1 MHSAA
6 EKVFYTAPMKALSNQ
21 KYQEFV
27 AAYGPDEVGLLT
39 GDTNINSR
47 ARIVVMTTEVLR
59 NMLYADSDLLPGLRF
74 VVMDEV
80 HYLADRFRGAV
91 WEEVIIHLPPAVRL
105 VSLSATVSNA
115 EEFGDWL
122 QTVRGDTTVIVS
134 EERPV
139 PLEQHILMRTK
150 LIDLFDSSGRNDTHR
165 VNPELVQ
172 MARYGG
178 RTLSARQMKDVGRY
192 HSRGGRPQELRM
204 DRTAVIRLL
213 GDRNLLP
220 AIFFVFSRVGCDS
233 AVSQVLRGGARLT
246 TGAERNEIRAFV
258 EERCRTI
265 PDEDLAVLG
274 YWDWLGGLERGVA
287 AHHAGMLPAFK
298 EVVEELYRRK
308 LLKVVFATETL
319 ALGINMPARTV
330 VLEKLEKFNGE
341 ARVPIT
347 PGEYTQLT
355 GRAGRRGI
363 DVEGHSVIQ
372 WQDGLDPQAVAS
384 LASRRTYPLNSSF
397 SPSYNMAVN
406 LVAQFGRERTREI
419 LESSFAQFQADRG
432 VVDLARKVRA
442 QEESLAGYE
451 KAMTCHLGDFREY
464 ARIRRELSDLERKGA
479 GRAQTSSR
487 GERESRQRRLAEL
500 RASLRRHPCHGC
512 SDREAHA
519 RWAERWWTLS
529 RQTDELRRQITSRT
543 GAVARVFDRVT
554 DVLLELGYLTA
565 AAEGELVIAGPG
577 RVLRRIYGERDL
589 LVAECLRTGAW
600 EGLDPA
606 GLAAMAAALVYEPR
620 RDEGL
625 PSDRHLPR
633 GGSRAALERTTVL
646 WSTLDDL
653 ERAHRLPGSEP
664 ISTGISLAMSRW
676 AQGATLDRV
685 LEEAELAAG
694 DFVRMT
700 KQTIDLLDQLSL
712 VADRKASTTAR
723 AALDAIRRGI
733 VAYSSVG

>member
-1 MHSAA
+1 
-6 EKVFYTAPMKALSNQ
+6 
-21 KYQEFV
+21 
-27 AAYGPDEVGLLT
+27 
-39 GDTNINSR
+39 
-47 ARIVVMTTEVLR
+47 
-59 NMLYADSDLLPGLRF
+59 
-74 VVMDEV
+74 
-80 HYLADRFRGAV
+80 
-91 WEEVIIHLPPAVRL
+91 
-105 VSLSATVSNA
+105 
-115 EEFGDWL
+115 
-122 QTVRGDTTVIVS
+122 
-134 EERPV
+134 
-139 PLEQHILMRTK
+139 
-150 LIDLFDSSGRNDTHR
+150 
-165 VNPELVQ
+165 
-172 MARYGG
+172 
-178 RTLSARQMKDVGRY
+178 
-192 HSRGGRPQELRM
+192 M

-633 GGSRAALERTTVL
+633 GGFRAALERTTVL